1 MVSSR
6 KGYPAVG
13 MTFLLRE
20 SKELNLCRRR
30 KGHEKEEL
38 YDEGGVHGLDKIER
52 CEHGSV
58 QANSQVMQ

>member
-1 MVSSR
+1 
-6 KGYPAVG
+6 

-20 SKELNLCRRR
+20 SKGLNLCRRR

-38 YDEGGVHGLDKIER
+38 YDEGGVHGLDEIER

-58 QANSQVMQ
+58 QANGQVMQ